1 MTAAAA
7 SAAPADRPA
16 PLALYVHFP
25 WCVAKCPY
33 CDFNSFALR
42 GELPVDP
49 YLDALRRDLDA
60 QLEWFAQAAQD
71 APAATPLPQR
81 PVTSVFLGGGTPSLF
96 APEAIGRWLAAARA
110 RLSFA
115 PDCEITLEANP
126 GTIERGRFA
135 EYRAAGV
142 NRVSLGAQSF
152 GAQQL
157 AALGRIHSADETRVA
172 AAELHA
178 AGLANFNLDLMYAL
192 PGQTLA
198 MARADVAAALELE
211 PAHLSHYQLTL
222 EPGTTFAGRPP
233 GDLPDDDATEQML
246 TECLDLLAA
255 RGFTRYEVSA
265 YARAGARCRHNLTY
279 WRFGDYLGVGAG
291 AHGKLSW
298 PDAAAVP
305 RIVRT
310 TRPREPRRYLADPAT
325 LQCTDV
331 PAAQRPFEFL
341 LNALRLVEGFS
352 SADFDAATG
361 LTWAA
366 LAPTAGLVERGLLEV
381 SADRVRATRR
391 GLHFLNELLIEY
403 LPDDVETLPTSP
415 WPTGT

>member
-1 MTAAAA
+1 M
-7 SAAPADRPA
+7 R
-16 PLALYVHFP
+16 
-25 WCVAKCPY
+25 
-33 CDFNSFALR
+33 
-42 GELPVDP
+42 
-49 YLDALRRDLDA
+49 
-60 QLEWFAQAAQD
+60 
-71 APAATPLPQR
+71 
-81 PVTSVFLGGGTPSLF
+81 
-96 APEAIGRWLAAARA
+96 
-110 RLSFA
+110 
-115 PDCEITLEANP
+115 
-126 GTIERGRFA
+126 
-135 EYRAAGV
+135 
-142 NRVSLGAQSF
+142 
-152 GAQQL
+152 
-157 AALGRIHSADETRVA
+157 
-172 AAELHA
+172 
-178 AGLANFNLDLMYAL
+178 
-192 PGQTLA
+192 
-198 MARADVAAALELE
+198 
-211 PAHLSHYQLTL
+211 
-222 EPGTTFAGRPP
+222 
-233 GDLPDDDATEQML
+233 
-246 TECLDLLAA
+246 
-255 RGFTRYEVSA
+255 
-265 YARAGARCRHNLTY
+265 
-279 WRFGDYLGVGAG
+279 G